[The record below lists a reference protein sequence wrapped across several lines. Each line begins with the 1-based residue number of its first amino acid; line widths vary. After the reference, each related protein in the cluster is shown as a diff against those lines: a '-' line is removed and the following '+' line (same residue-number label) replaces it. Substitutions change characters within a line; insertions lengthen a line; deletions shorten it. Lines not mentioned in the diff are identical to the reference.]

1 MPTCHKM
8 ILNIGR
14 VQGTARPWFFIE
26 IDGIRM
32 ARDAFQRRPRNA
44 LRDAITNIAN
54 VSIFKEVK
62 LHEHVSFYLP
72 HHDVERAEPSQL
84 CDRGSFLTDAGLT
97 GAQQGF
103 GRLELTNDN
112 LPGTNDAGG

>member
-1 MPTCHKM
+1 M

-62 LHEHVSFYLP
+62 LHEHVSFTFHTTMLNALNHP
-72 HHDVERAEPSQL
+72 NFVTVDRSSQMPDSRARNRAS
-84 CDRGSFLTDAGLT
+84 
-97 GAQQGF
+97 
-103 GRLELTNDN
+103 
-112 LPGTNDAGG
+112 GGWS